1 VWYIIVMK
9 HYYIE
14 LHANGFKYTN
24 KFSGF
29 ETACA
34 HFSTRE
40 IIGTSTFEKIMD
52 EAVKKIGSQ
61 QVAHGWVDY
70 AIGDLFVE
78 DGQEPVSVMSPAWEY
93 HKGSSFPIWK
103 KIEKTA

>member
-1 VWYIIVMK
+1 MK
-9 HYYIE
+9 HYYVE

-40 IIGTSTFEKIMD
+40 ITGTPTFKKQMD
-52 EAVKKIGSQ
+52 EAIKFIGEQNVS
-61 QVAHGWVDY
+61 HGWVNY
-70 AIGDLFVE
+70 TIGKLFVQ
-78 DGQEPVSVMSPAWEY
+78 DGLETVSIMSPAWEY
-93 HKGSSFPIWK
+93 HKGSAFPTYK
-103 KIEKTA
+103 EVVNK